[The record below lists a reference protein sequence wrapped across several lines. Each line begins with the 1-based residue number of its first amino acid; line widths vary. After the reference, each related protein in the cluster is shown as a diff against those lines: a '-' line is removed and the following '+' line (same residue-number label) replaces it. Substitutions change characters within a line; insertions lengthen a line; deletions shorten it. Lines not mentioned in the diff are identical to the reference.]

1 MRGMQVMQ
9 VMQVTRR
16 GAEIPK
22 TPETLRL
29 VRKELTVTPAT
40 AGNPCAF
47 PTPFKVYVDA
57 GDTLVVPL
65 HWASKRF
72 APDNKRERC
81 TPTNLQFVGALKPE
95 LHQPEAVEAV
105 RRSWEQTGGAVLCL
119 ATGLGKTTCALYVA
133 VKAGLQTMV
142 VVHKEFLATQWEERI
157 AAHVPGAKVTRVQG
171 TTCDTS
177 GDFVIAM
184 LQTLV
189 SRKYPAST
197 FASVGVVVVDECH
210 HISAPGFSQA
220 MWGLG
225 APFTLGLTA
234 TPDRR
239 DGLGR
244 IITWFMGDIAYQKAR
259 TNAMTTT
266 VHLVYYDCP
275 AYKAPPPINRRG
287 DVCYASIMRMLVE
300 DEART
305 RVVADKAVELAEQG
319 RDVLVLSH
327 RRAHC
332 LAISDLVRA
341 GGVPCSTYMGGDV
354 TVPDSQVIVATYAL
368 TSEGFDCPRLT
379 ALVLA
384 TPSSDVVQACGRV
397 MRGCSGN
404 TAVIVDVVDKW
415 SVCYSQSLKRS
426 AFYKK
431 SGFGRPTTGFAFIPD
446 PPPG

>member
-1 MRGMQVMQ
+1 MHI
-9 VMQVTRR
+9 TRR

-22 TPETLRL
+22 TPDTLRL
-29 VRKELTVTPAT
+29 VRKDLVVTPVT

-47 PTPFKVYVDA
+47 PSPFKVYVDA
-57 GDTLVVPL
+57 GDTMVVPL
-65 HWASKRF
+65 HWARKHSF
-72 APDNKRERC
+72 SMADMRERC
-81 TPTNLQFVGALKPE
+81 ATTDLRFVGALKPE

-105 RRSWEQTGGAVLCL
+105 RQCWERTGGAVLCL
-119 ATGLGKTTCALYVA
+119 ATGLGKTTCALYAA
-133 VKAGLQTMV
+133 VHAGLRTMV
-142 VVHKEFLATQWEERI
+142 VVHKEFLAKQWEDRI

-171 TTCDTS
+171 DTCDTS

-189 SRKYPAST
+189 SRRYPPST
-197 FASVGVVVVDECH
+197 FEPVGVLVVDECH

-220 MWGLG
+220 MWGLC

-259 TNAMTTT
+259 TNATTTT
-266 VHLVYYDCP
+266 VHLVHYDCP
-275 AYKAPPPINRRG
+275 AYKAPPPVNRRG

-300 DEART
+300 DKART
-305 RVVADKAVELAEQG
+305 GVVANKAVELATQG

-332 LAISDLVRA
+332 QAIAELVRV
-341 GGVPCSTYMGGDV
+341 GGVHCSTYMGGDTV
-354 TVPDSQVIVATYAL
+354 VPDSQVIVATYAL
-368 TSEGFDCPRLT
+368 TSEGFDCPRLS

-397 MRGCSGN
+397 MRGCTGN
-404 TAVIVDVVDKW
+404 TAVIVDVVDRW
-415 SVCYSQSLKRS
+415 GVCYSQSSKRA
-426 AFYKK
+426 AFYRR
-431 SGFGRPTTGFAFIPD
+431 SGFGRPGTGFEFMPD
-446 PPPG
+446 PA